1 MSVYF
6 CFIGLIGLQ
15 CCLYEFRVIIGNRY
29 MWFYVN
35 FFNLLF
41 FIVRFSILINI
52 MEEFKGYLNYV
63 VNDD

>member
-1 MSVYF
+1 
-6 CFIGLIGLQ
+6 
-15 CCLYEFRVIIGNRY
+15 